1 MNWNTSN
8 RSKRLPSNWK
18 SIRNRV
24 RQRALASSPLGVAQ
38 CEAVDAGQRCTL
50 TGTECDHL
58 EPMTDDH
65 RLAALQWRCKGHH
78 RLKTVA
84 EAQAA
89 KAAIRARR
97 YRDPEPHPGFKKK
110 HPSPGS

>member
-8 RSKRLPSNWK
+8 RSQRLPSNWK
-18 SIRNRV
+18 SIRNRA

-38 CEAVDAGQRCTL
+38 REEVDAGQRCTL
-50 TGTECDHL
+50 TGTERGHL
-58 EPMTDDH
+58 EPVTDDH
-65 RLAALQWRCKGHH
+65 RLAALQGRCKGDH
-78 RLKTVA
+78 RLTTAA

-89 KAAIRARR
+89 NAAIRARR
-97 YRDPEPHPGFKKK
+97 YRDPEPHPGLKKK